1 MAQKGVL
8 RGEREGLEKKFYDL
22 CFKIVTENGYK
33 LYDLEWHPG
42 SGELRLFIMDP
53 KTGSAVIDDCA
64 KIDRELS
71 PFIENETWMPD
82 NLVLEVSSPGLFRS
96 LTSVEHF
103 KMIEGQEALVTLFK
117 NISEEQCPDLP
128 RAFRHNMKP
137 KVKVIEA
144 LEDSVKVELKNIVFN
159 LPYEQIKKAS
169 LETDLNQAKEED

>member
-8 RGEREGLEKKFYDL
+8 RGEREGLEKRFFDL
-22 CFKIVTENGYK
+22 CLKVVTDCGYK

-71 PFIENETWMPD
+71 PYIENETWMPE
-82 NLVLEVSSPGLFRS
+82 NLVLEVSSPGLFRN
-96 LTSVEHF
+96 LTSAEHF

-117 NISEEQCPDLP
+117 NISEEQCPELP

-137 KVKVIEA
+137 KVKIIEA
-144 LEDSVKVELKNIVFN
+144 FEAMVKVEIKDIRFD
-159 LPYEQIKKAS
+159 LPYEQIKKAN
-169 LETDLNQAKEED
+169 LETDLSQAKEE